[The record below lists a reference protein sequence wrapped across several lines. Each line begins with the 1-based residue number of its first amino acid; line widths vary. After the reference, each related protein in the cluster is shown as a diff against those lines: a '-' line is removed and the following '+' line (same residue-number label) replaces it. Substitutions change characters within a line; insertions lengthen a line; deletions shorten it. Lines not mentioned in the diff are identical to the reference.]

1 MTLAD
6 FYIATETRIEKAF
19 PSYKRVKEGN
29 KEKLESIT
37 NEQQTTLWTTTYRD
51 STSLIALNLLGMPS
65 QPVRPTLCVEFNFM
79 NKTNFFGSTSL
90 YYKQFYLP
98 FLKKEEHPEKEE
110 DTSLIKIKL
119 NPSEE
124 VFLPTETEEYIEF
137 KRYLEYARKFK
148 ELLILEV
155 KDFAMVKEFSPDF
168 GKYSLKEDFIKG
180 YPFVDEE
187 NLMAFK
193 VDSSRGTIEG
203 INYLS
208 GYKAATYIGDY
219 KFNNIDEVF
228 KNEVESHLRLT
239 PKEIVTFAEKGM
251 IERISRALNI
261 FSLESTKG
269 EILNKKEERKTGTE
283 GTYVVSDYIG
293 KYFK

>member
-1 MTLAD
+1 MTLTE

-98 FLKKEEHPEKEE
+98 FVEEK
-110 DTSLIKIKL
+110 SL
-119 NPSEE
+119 NSSEE
-124 VFLPTETEEYIEF
+124 FILPTEPEEYIEF
-137 KRYLEYARKFK
+137 KKYLEYTEKFN
-148 ELLILEV
+148 ELIILEV
-155 KDFAMVKEFSPDF
+155 KDFAIIKDFPDF
-168 GKYSLKEDFIKG
+168 GKYVLKENFIKG

-187 NLMAFK
+187 NLIAFK
-193 VDSSRGTIEG
+193 IDSSRGTIEG

-208 GYKAATYIGDY
+208 GYKATICVDNHSL
-219 KFNNIDEVF
+219 KDIPEVF
-228 KNEVESHLRLT
+228 KNEIEKHLKLT
-239 PKEIVTFAEKGM
+239 PKEIVSFTEKSM
-251 IERISRALNI
+251 IERISKALGF
-261 FSLESTKG
+261 FSLDSTKG
-269 EILNKKEERKTGTE
+269 EILKEKEERKKGTE
-283 GTYVVSDYIG
+283 GTYAVLDAL
-293 KYFK
+293 

>member
-1 MTLAD
+1 MTLTD

-51 STSLIALNLLGMPS
+51 STSLIALNLLGISS

-98 FLKKEEHPEKEE
+98 FVEEK
-110 DTSLIKIKL
+110 SL
-119 NPSEE
+119 NSSEE
-124 VFLPTETEEYIEF
+124 IILPTETEEYIEF
-137 KRYLEYARKFK
+137 KKYLEYTEKFN

-155 KDFAMVKEFSPDF
+155 KDFAIIKDFPDF
-168 GKYSLKEDFIKG
+168 GKYVLKEDFIKG

-187 NLMAFK
+187 NLIAFK
-193 VDSSRGTIEG
+193 IDSSRGTIEG

-208 GYKAATYIGDY
+208 GYKATICVDNHSL
-219 KFNNIDEVF
+219 KDTPEVF
-228 KNEVESHLRLT
+228 KNEIEKHLKLT
-239 PKEIVTFAEKGM
+239 PKEIVSFTEKGM
-251 IERISRALNI
+251 IERISKALGL
-261 FSLESTKG
+261 FSLDSTKG
-269 EILNKKEERKTGTE
+269 EILKEKEERKKGTE
-283 GTYVVSDYIG
+283 GTYAVLDAL
-293 KYFK
+293 

>member
-51 STSLIALNLLGMPS
+51 TTSLISLNLLGMSS
-65 QPVRPTLCVEFNFM
+65 QPTHPTLYVEFNFM

-98 FLKKEEHPEKEE
+98 FVEEK
-110 DTSLIKIKL
+110 SL
-119 NPSEE
+119 NSSEE
-124 VFLPTETEEYIEF
+124 IILPTETAEYIEF
-137 KRYLEYARKFK
+137 KKYLEYTEKFN

-155 KDFAMVKEFSPDF
+155 KDFAIIKDFPDF
-168 GKYSLKEDFIKG
+168 GKYVLKENFIKG

-187 NLMAFK
+187 NLIAFK
-193 VDSSRGTIEG
+193 IDSSRGTIEG

-208 GYKAATYIGDY
+208 GYKATICVDNHSL
-219 KFNNIDEVF
+219 KDIPEIF
-228 KNEVESHLRLT
+228 KNEIEKNLKLT
-239 PKEIVTFAEKGM
+239 PKEIVSFTEKGM
-251 IERISRALNI
+251 IERISRALGF
-261 FSLESTKG
+261 FSLDSTKG
-269 EILNKKEERKTGTE
+269 EILKEKEERKKGTE
-283 GTYVVSDYIG
+283 GTYAVLNAL
-293 KYFK
+293 

>member
-1 MTLAD
+1 MTLTD

-51 STSLIALNLLGMPS
+51 STSLIALNLLGMSS

-98 FLKKEEHPEKEE
+98 FVEEK
-110 DTSLIKIKL
+110 SL
-119 NPSEE
+119 NSSEE
-124 VFLPTETEEYIEF
+124 IILPTETEEYIEF
-137 KRYLEYARKFK
+137 KKYLEYTEKFN

-155 KDFAMVKEFSPDF
+155 KDFAIIKDFPDF
-168 GKYSLKEDFIKG
+168 GKYVLKEDFIKG

-187 NLMAFK
+187 NLIAFK
-193 VDSSRGTIEG
+193 IDSSRGTIEG

-208 GYKAATYIGDY
+208 GYKATICVDNHSL
-219 KFNNIDEVF
+219 KDIPEVF
-228 KNEVESHLRLT
+228 KNEIEKHLKLT
-239 PKEIVTFAEKGM
+239 PKEIVSFTEKGM
-251 IERISRALNI
+251 IERISKALGL
-261 FSLESTKG
+261 FSLDSTKG
-269 EILNKKEERKTGTE
+269 EILKEREERKKGTE
-283 GTYVVSDYIG
+283 GTYAVLDAL
-293 KYFK
+293 